1 VVVSL
6 QMLAAPAPT
15 QIRYVKNGGFHHDE
29 LALELDDVLAAFL
42 GNCQPPKP
50 ATLALDALDR
60 QLDKMSAQA
69 NASLWNDEA
78 LDHAEEWTIVRRLAK
93 SALGYL
99 DERALSP
106 AELEPR
112 TRRRILL
119 TERDSFVYVLVLR
132 HTVEVGNGWGKAPSP
147 LRGFY
152 VLDRVVDAVEDPD
165 FNSAALD
172 DLATGTPMTR
182 ELINSLSTYGRPGQ
196 FTSGT
201 AGDSLRWARFAS

>member
-1 VVVSL
+1 MVVASL

-15 QIRYVKNGGFHHDE
+15 QIEYIKNGGFHHDE
-29 LALELDDVLAAFL
+29 LALELDDVRAAFL

-50 ATLALDALDR
+50 ATLALGALDR
-60 QLDKMSAQA
+60 QLDKMSGQA
-69 NASLWNDEA
+69 NTSLWTDGA

-99 DERALSP
+99 DERTLSP

-112 TRRRILL
+112 TRRRISL

-152 VLDRVVDAVEDPD
+152 VLDRVVDAVEHPD
-165 FNSAALD
+165 FNSTTLD
-172 DLATGTPMTR
+172 DLAIGTPMTR
-182 ELINSLSTYGRPGQ
+182 ELINSLSKALAIWT
-196 FTSGT
+196 
-201 AGDSLRWARFAS
+201 